1 MTDKIVPCLWFDNQ
15 AEEAAIFYTS
25 VFKNSKIE
33 SISYYGKEGFDI
45 HHQKEGTVMVVE
57 FQINGQFF
65 TALNGGPIFKFNESI
80 SLQVFC
86 DNQAEIDYYWD
97 KLTSDGG
104 EESECGWLK
113 DKYGLSWQIAP
124 TILPKLMKDPLKADK
139 LMKAFMQMKKIDID
153 KLMQV

>member
-1 MTDKIVPCLWFDNQ
+1 MTDKIIPCLWFDNQ

-25 VFKNSKIE
+25 IFKNSKIE

-65 TALNGGPIFKFNESI
+65 TALNGGPVFKFNESI

-86 DNQAEIDYYWD
+86 ENQAEIDYYWER
-97 KLTSDGG
+97 LTSNGG

-124 TILPKLMKDPLKADK
+124 SILPKLMKGPLKADK
-139 LMKAFMQMKKIDID
+139 LMKAFMQMKKINID

>member
-1 MTDKIVPCLWFDNQ
+1 MTDKIVPCLWFDNK

-25 VFKNSKIE
+25 IFKNSKIE

-65 TALNGGPIFKFNESI
+65 TALNGGPVFKFNESI

-86 DNQAEIDYYWD
+86 DNQAEIDYYWER
-97 KLTSDGG
+97 LTSNGG

-124 TILPKLMKDPLKADK
+124 SILPKLMKDPLKADK
-139 LMKAFMQMKKIDID
+139 LMKAFMQMKKINID